1 MGSFHIAL
9 LMCLCLVI
17 WRFLYQKHICI
28 TLSGAMGCIW
38 CFPVSKL
45 MFGKKKLQQKY
56 LVAREIL
63 VPINCLV
70 KPALSLGHHL
80 MVGDWCRVFAT
91 EETGAHEM
99 SGAKKCIWC
108 QRRRLVPRNVSGAYK
123 MSGAAYRSLGL
134 SSGGGLHAPLILLLL
149 SFTTHLSLL

>member
-9 LMCLCLVI
+9 LVCLCLVI

-28 TLSGAMGCIW
+28 TLFGAMGCIW

-45 MFGKKKLQQKY
+45 MLGKKSSTKVFGGKRNIGAYKLPGE
-56 LVAREIL
+56 AC
-63 VPINCLV
+63 P
-70 KPALSLGHHL
+70 LSWTPFD
-80 MVGDWCRVFAT
+80 GDWCRVSAT
-91 EETGAHEM
+91 EGTRAHEM

-108 QRRRLVPRNVSGAYK
+108 QRRCLVPRNVSGAYK

>member
-1 MGSFHIAL
+1 M
-9 LMCLCLVI
+9 
-17 WRFLYQKHICI
+17 
-28 TLSGAMGCIW
+28 
-38 CFPVSKL
+38 
-45 MFGKKKLQQKY
+45 
-56 LVAREIL
+56 AREIL
-63 VPINCLV
+63 GASILPGEAC
-70 KPALSLGHHL
+70 PLSWTPFD
-80 MVGDWCRVFAT
+80 GDWCRVFAT

-108 QRRRLVPRNVSGAYK
+108 QRRCLVPRNVSGAYK